1 MQLSKIPV
9 PLLIAAVVATTAVVI
24 YLQLTVVSVPV
35 VADANFTTNLVAGSP
50 YLWRGAAAEITVT
63 SNATVKLSHMP
74 VFHVVHANGPIG
86 NVSLGGGKWMVR
98 FRCRGL
104 LVERVTV
111 PGGGTYQY
119 LIKLVNVSVV
129 DGLTVYVPRPF
140 TPTETIPEDEADAIG
155 TITGIRG
162 GLRVVNIH
170 TNGTHI
176 AIDVLPHNS
185 TSSPATHYY
194 RLPPPVATTNA
205 RITSRGFG
213 VSYTIGSTT
222 VSAYIMP
229 YHHIVIV
236 PNATARVTIAAR

>member
-1 MQLSKIPV
+1 MQLSRIPI
-9 PLLIAAVVATTAVVI
+9 PLIIAAVVATTAVVI
-24 YLQLTVVSVPV
+24 YLNLSVVSVPV
-35 VADANFTTNLVAGSP
+35 VADANFSSVLVAGSP
-50 YLWRGAAAEITVT
+50 YLWRGAGAEITVS
-63 SNATVKLSHMP
+63 SNATIWLSHMP

-86 NVSLGGGKWMVR
+86 NVSLGADKWLVHL
-98 FRCRGL
+98 RCRTF
-104 LVERVTV
+104 LVERFTV

-119 LIKLVNVSVV
+119 LIKLVNTSVV
-129 DGLTVYVPRPF
+129 SGLTVYVPRPF
-140 TPTETIPEDEADAIG
+140 SPSETITEDDANAIG
-155 TITGIRG
+155 AITGVRG

-194 RLPPPVATTNA
+194 RLPPPVSTREA
-205 RITSRGFG
+205 RVTSRGFG
-213 VSYTIGSTT
+213 VSYTVGSTT

-236 PNATARVTIAAR
+236 PNATARVTITAR